1 MQHPTNE
8 LRVAIDVGSA
18 RHRVAVG
25 GGDGR
30 LLDEFDI
37 EHDGPGI
44 ADFFARI
51 GRHEKK
57 QAATAVRVAMEGYGG
72 YARPLDARVLMRGW
86 QLYNVNNLKLARFKE
101 IFPAP
106 AKTDAIDA
114 RRMLELF
121 ALRDQVPMAKA
132 VLQEVAPVGEAEQR
146 LKALSR
152 RRKQLVED
160 RMRLSMR
167 MQADLQAA
175 CPGLLAITGQADNLW
190 FLNLLSLREDLTKL
204 KAVRLPTLLATP
216 GIGKSYA
223 AKIRQ
228 WQREAVFAPGADYLG
243 PMVVADARQML
254 RLRSQIMTLEVE
266 IDHWCGQSILAQHI
280 RTIPGFGLICA
291 AELAG
296 EIGAIERF
304 AKADSLAVYLGS
316 APLANDSGKR
326 SASKVPRQ
334 INFRARDA
342 LMIATVHHVAAV
354 PTSKAY
360 FDKKRAQ
367 GKTHQQAV
375 RATARILAKVL
386 FAMLKHGKPY
396 QMPTQPNNT
405 ATSAPSN
412 D

>member
-1 MQHPTNE
+1 MQHHANE
-8 LRVAIDVGSA
+8 LRIAIDVGSA

-25 GGDGR
+25 GGGGQ

-51 GRHEKK
+51 SRHEKM

-86 QLYNVNNLKLARFKE
+86 RLYNVNNLKLARFKE

-121 ALRDQVPMAKA
+121 ALHDQVPMARA
-132 VLQEVAPVGEAEQR
+132 VLQEVAPVDETEQK
-146 LKALSR
+146 LKALTR

-160 RMRLSMR
+160 RMRVSMR

-190 FLNLLSLREDLTKL
+190 FLNFLTLRDDLTKL
-204 KAVRLPTLLATP
+204 KAVRQTTVLATT

-228 WQREAVFAPGADYLG
+228 WQREAAFSPAADYLG

-254 RLRSQIMTLEVE
+254 ALRSQILALEAGIE
-266 IDHWCGQSILAQHI
+266 DLMQHSATAQRI

-296 EIGAIERF
+296 EIGTIERF
-304 AKADSLAVYLGS
+304 AKADSLAMYLGV
-316 APLANDSGKR
+316 APLDNSSGKR
-326 SASKVPRQ
+326 SASKVPKQ
-334 INFRARDA
+334 VNFRARDA
-342 LMIATVHHVAAV
+342 MMIATVHHVAAV
-354 PTSKAY
+354 PASKAY
-360 FDKKRAQ
+360 FNKKRAA

-386 FAMLKHGKPY
+386 FAMLKHGTNY
-396 QMPTQPNNT
+396 QTPASLP
-405 ATSAPSN
+405 ASN
-412 D
+412 A